1 MEVTRAAGPARL
13 LAGRETSA
21 KFCLRSATAEKAV
34 ARAPFYIP
42 MLHFYRVAPIRSVR
56 IHRRQVQMLLH
67 APDAR
72 LELADDD
79 AAADDRRVI
88 FHDRATE
95 ADDLVARSCR
105 AFFKSAWTLR
115 MSEAT
120 TARKE
125 CISERVSA
133 LSSDISD
140 LRSLTSLL
148 VAISARMARNM
159 LKTRL
164 SGSPVMALL

>member
-1 MEVTRAAGPARL
+1 
-13 LAGRETSA
+13 
-21 KFCLRSATAEKAV
+21 
-34 ARAPFYIP
+34 
-42 MLHFYRVAPIRSVR
+42 
-56 IHRRQVQMLLH
+56 
-67 APDAR
+67 
-72 LELADDD
+72 
-79 AAADDRRVI
+79 
-88 FHDRATE
+88 
-95 ADDLVARSCR
+95 
-105 AFFKSAWTLR
+105 